1 MKKTLILIVTIALV
15 LTIVIGYNIINSKN
29 QKNAIIKSNKEY
41 ESFYN
46 VNILGT
52 DIASL
57 VNKIDDDNNK
67 NNIEKD
73 SNGIYIDNNKNSI
86 KADIK
91 FLELEDIIPIEK
103 IENQGIDQF
112 VQNFAAMKFKC
123 TKIEYHESTGRIK
136 YMYFEQ
142 VEN

>member
-1 MKKTLILIVTIALV
+1 MKKTVILIVTIALV
-15 LTIVIGYNIINSKN
+15 LTIVIGYNIINSRN

-123 TKIEYHESTGRIK
+123 IKIEYHESTGRIK